1 MVSIQ
6 TRWCLPRAL
15 LALWLSTLLAAHA
28 QSQSQSQSADTP
40 RADPLDAKAP
50 VPSLRYE
57 SALASFR
64 RLDSSTP
71 VPWRDANDLVTRIGG
86 WRVYTR
92 EAHQPAPEAQPSH
105 KH

>member
-6 TRWCLPRAL
+6 TRWRLPRAL

-28 QSQSQSQSADTP
+28 QSQSQPADAP
-40 RADPLDAKAP
+40 RADPLDAKAK
-50 VPSLRYE
+50 VPELRYE
-57 SALASFR
+57 SPLASFR
-64 RLDSSTP
+64 RLDNTTP